1 MIWGYVMGKFCL
13 FNNRMHYLY
22 NPKDSNIFINML
34 FSCKFSK
41 LIGVCVVFYLYVVPV
56 IFFVPV
62 WRMTVSLNSWQSVML
77 KPGIFPFLCRTH
89 GLVSSAEALGV
100 ITDAD
105 GDESRRKAEPS
116 PVQDRAARYRLA
128 RLRCKTKL
136 LESFNPWSN
145 QTFIWLYP
153 AIKISR
159 DFGRQQVLKTLL
171 SMQTMTKWIK
181 ANFHWKIFGL

>member
-1 MIWGYVMGKFCL
+1 MCSFL
-13 FNNRMHYLY
+13 
-22 NPKDSNIFINML
+22 
-34 FSCKFSK
+34 
-41 LIGVCVVFYLYVVPV
+41 LICCASHFVCTC
-56 IFFVPV
+56 
-62 WRMTVSLNSWQSVML
+62 MTVSLNSWQSVML

-105 GDESRRKAEPS
+105 GDESTRKAEPS

-153 AIKISR
+153 AIKISS
-159 DFGRQQVLKTLL
+159 DFGRQQMLKTLL